1 LEETR
6 LPFSRSFYCA
16 RFDVE
21 RRLPYRSSTSDS
33 IEDETLKDDSRSQSE
48 ELDIE
53 ELDSTGNTET
63 ITAEKIISD
72 LIFTS
77 ELPAL
82 HSEHQHLAKEKNT
95 QILTAT
101 LWGWLDRLKEPF
113 LSISDQ
119 EKVVESDGYLVGLDQ
134 GSRYTLEY
142 ILRFIVR
149 LLGPSISS
157 NPKLVPIFQRLA
169 GYLVQQGVNIDGHS
183 LPGNISFKHFHLF
196 LA

>member
-1 LEETR
+1 M
-6 LPFSRSFYCA
+6 
-16 RFDVE
+16 
-21 RRLPYRSSTSDS
+21 
-33 IEDETLKDDSRSQSE
+33 
-48 ELDIE
+48 
-53 ELDSTGNTET
+53 DSTGNTEP

-72 LIFTS
+72 LLFTS

-169 GYLVQQGVNIDGHS
+169 GYLVQQGVNIDGHC
-183 LPGNISFKHFHLF
+183 LPGNIIYKYFHLF
-196 LA
+196 LT